1 MENFQTVRGVKDLL
15 PEELGK
21 MRFIEQQAALV
32 CKNACYEEISVP
44 IFEFAE
50 LFEKPLGET
59 SDIVTKENY
68 VFQDRSNNTLMLRPE
83 GTTGVVRAAIN
94 ESLLQDFP
102 KRFFYYGPMFRYE
115 RPQKGRLRQFHQFG
129 VELLGV
135 KDYFADIETIYLAKC
150 FLKKIDVL
158 SQTILKINSLGDY
171 ESRENYK
178 IKLKSFLKKYINDLS
193 SESKTRLENNPLR
206 ILDSKNEEDVEIS
219 LSSPKIYEY
228 LTDEAKKHYED
239 LKRSLNILEIDFEE
253 NANLVRGLDYYC
265 NTVFEYKSDN
275 LGSQDTLLGG
285 GRYDGL
291 IKVLGGPDIPG
302 IGWAAGI
309 ERIAL
314 LMESEKKISST
325 IHIAVTNEKFT
336 DYFLYLQKYLSEN
349 RISYYWNYKYNL
361 KKSFT
366 KANTSSASYIIIIG
380 ENEFNGNFFTIK
392 NLITS
397 EQKQL
402 KLNQIFNHLND
413 KSR

>member
-1 MENFQTVRGVKDLL
+1 MKLRSVRGTHDIFG
-15 PEELGK
+15 EEIDK
-21 MRFIEQQAALV
+21 FNFISNIV
-32 CKNACYEEISVP
+32 SKNANLKEYKEIQTP
-44 IFEFAE
+44 IFEFSD
-50 LFEKPLGET
+50 LFAKPLGEL
-59 SDIVTKENY
+59 SDVVLKEMY
-68 VFQDRSNNTLMLRPE
+68 SFEDRNNEYLTLRPE
-83 GTTGVVRAAIN
+83 YTTPMIRAAITN
-94 ESLLQDFP
+94 NLLNDLPLKIFGI
-102 KRFFYYGPMFRYE
+102 GPMFRRE
-115 RPQKGRLRQFHQFG
+115 RPQKGRYRQFNQINFEILG
-129 VELLGV
+129 TRDFLADVELISLSNNILNELLP
-135 KDYFADIETIYLAKC
+135 KS
-150 FLKKIDVL
+150 KIKL
-158 SQTILKINSLGDY
+158 HINSLGDKKTLIDFKKSLTKY
-171 ESRENYK
+171 FNTYKKKLSEESVKK
-178 IKLKSFLKKYINDLS
+178 I
-193 SESKTRLENNPLR
+193 ESNPLR
-206 ILDSKNEEDVEIS
+206 ILDSKNQADVEIS

-314 LMESEKKISST
+314 LMEYEKKISST
-325 IHIAVTNEKFT
+325 VHIAVTNEKFT
-336 DYFLYLQKYLSEN
+336 DYFLYLQKYLSEY

-366 KANTSSASYIIIIG
+366 KANISSASYIIIIG
-380 ENEFNGNFFTIK
+380 ENEFNGDFFTIK
-392 NLITS
+392 NLMTG
-397 EQKQL
+397 EQKEL